1 MMRLST
7 FVFVVVLMVA
17 SVASAQVPLGSAI
30 SIKGTG
36 GGGGGSSSPDVFVDT
51 SGVLDQNAIIAA
63 LNTACENNEELDR
76 ECAKVIIPPGTYTF
90 TDTLYLTGDGAAP
103 EGTGSEGFWSFNLEA
118 ASTGYIQTPD
128 TPGPNADRCAVTF
141 QWGGAAD
148 VPVVWAHGVRNSI
161 LSGVCIEMRAAS
173 GAMASHGVLVTADS
187 AAGQFESS
195 RGLILDRV
203 DIDGYQESFSAIA
216 SQNPT
221 TAVALLPADYA
232 TTCADARGTPPC
244 STDAQVDRVVIR
256 DSRLQASRCFV
267 GANGFTNGVVV
278 EDTECKP
285 THDGFWAEDSDLT
298 LSRVTIDD
306 YAGPSATGDED
317 TVCGFARAGI
327 TIGSTSAN
335 QPKQVHVESTY
346 IEMDCGLALTTVAA
360 TDPLN
365 TRNSVTT
372 VIGGGMAAGG
382 NSQTRAAVYSHW
394 GTLNIHATVGARNG
408 EVFEDDLI
416 QIEPPDGGRLRV
428 SLNIQG
434 LDDWNSEATGAYTVT
449 RNANVLPLEGL
460 TSVRNRTLPPTGN
473 NFMLNSPNSNWDNTT
488 QSIAALML
496 SPGSTTQPSTMCT
509 NTLPVAPHPDL
520 VGWTPEPIDS
530 NIGCTYSTNLGGYDQ
545 HVNNAASTM
554 IGSMHGFIG
563 AGDQISHIAM
573 ISSHSSFTTGDCIN
587 AAIIGSI
594 TSQMRCDVVGTGG
607 SARNVIQGG
616 GSHKMDFRGVTTP
629 SDASDNTIVGGF
641 GNVITGPSNKGLIS
655 GGYQNAII
663 INTSLGR
670 VYGTKVSGHGSK
682 VFSADIGDGTHME
695 PHFAEAH
702 GHAAQSWL
710 PGMKCEAYSWTGD
723 TPNHL
728 SANGEDGP
736 LFNEAQR
743 CKLGMTNSRISVGTT
758 ESLWLDWNE
767 DTVPF
772 VLGPGLWHVS
782 GELTCATAEVT
793 LSSGANP
800 SATAVFDVDHSIYFE
815 SATGEAHVLANDGT
829 TLNQSQSLTQTT
841 EYTEGGQRN
850 DVTASIVA
858 RDGTVGCT
866 DLYDDDEGSPPTQT
880 AGSPDGLCDADLATA
895 DLFGGFNFDVT
906 NTAGSLGSGFIQ
918 CFADL
923 EITMHIEN

>member
-1 MMRLST
+1 MMRLVST
-7 FVFVVVLMVA
+7 FAFIAMLLVA
-17 SVASAQVPLGSAI
+17 SVASAQVTPGLVDSVSAEHAHRHAHDKE
-30 SIKGTG
+30 SV
-36 GGGGGSSSPDVFVDT
+36 VFVDT

-63 LNTACENNEELDR
+63 LNTACEDNAQLDT

-103 EGTGSEGFWSFNLEA
+103 SATGSEGFWSFNLEA
-118 ASTGYIQTPD
+118 ASAGYIQTPD
-128 TPGPNADRCAVTF
+128 TPGPNAERCAVTF

-173 GAMASHGVLVTADS
+173 GNMASHGVLVTADAGS
-187 AAGQFESS
+187 GQFESS
-195 RGLILDRV
+195 RGLILDRI
-203 DIDGYQESFSAIA
+203 DIDGYQESFTDIA
-216 SQNPT
+216 TQNPT

-232 TTCADARGTPPC
+232 TSCADARGAPPC
-244 STDAQVDRVVIR
+244 STDAQVDRFVIR

-306 YAGPSATGDED
+306 YAGPSATGDEA
-317 TVCGFARAGI
+317 TVCGFARAGV
-327 TIGSTSAN
+327 TIGSTSAD

-360 TDPLN
+360 DDAAN

-372 VIGGGMAAGG
+372 IIGGGMAAGG

-394 GTLNIHATVGARNG
+394 GTLTIHTTMGVRNG

-416 QIEPPDGGRLRV
+416 QIEPPDNGRLRV
-428 SLNIQG
+428 SLNIPG
-434 LDDWNSEATGAYTVT
+434 LDDWNSGGFTVT
-449 RNANVLPLEGL
+449 RNGNVLPLEGL
-460 TSVRNRTLPPTGN
+460 TSVRNRTAIPTGS

-496 SPGSTTQPSTMCT
+496 SPGSTTQPSTMCS
-509 NTLPVAPHPDL
+509 NTLPTTPHPDL

-530 NIGCTYSTNLGGYDQ
+530 NIGCSYSTNLGGYDQ

-554 IGSMHGFIG
+554 IGSLHGFIG
-563 AGDQISHIAM
+563 AGDQISHITM
-573 ISSHSSFTTGDCIN
+573 IGSHSSFTTGDCIN
-587 AAIIGSI
+587 AAIIGSV
-594 TSQMRCDVVGTGG
+594 TSQMRCDVVASGG

-616 GSHKMDFRGVTTP
+616 GDHKMDFRGVTTP
-629 SDASDNTIVGGF
+629 SDASDNTITGGF

-655 GGYQNAII
+655 GGYKNAII
-663 INTSLGR
+663 IDTSLGP

-682 VFSADIGDGTHME
+682 VFSADIGDGTYME

-710 PGMKCEAYSWTGD
+710 PGMKCEAYGWAGD
-723 TPNHL
+723 TPNSL
-728 SANGEDGP
+728 SADGE
-736 LFNEAQR
+736 LSTFNEAQR
-743 CKLGMTNSRISVGTT
+743 CKLGMTSQAIPVNTT
-758 ESLWLDWNE
+758 ESLWLDRDE

-772 VLGPGLWHVS
+772 VLGMSLWHVS
-782 GELTCATAEVT
+782 GELTCARADTDLV

-800 SATAVFDVDHSIYFE
+800 SAAAVFDVDHTLFFE

-850 DVTASIVA
+850 DITASIVA
-858 RDGTVGCT
+858 RDGNSGV
-866 DLYDDDEGSPPTQT
+866 LN
-880 AGSPDGLCDADLATA
+880 
-895 DLFGGFNFDVT
+895 GGFNFDVT
-906 NTAGSLGSGFIQ
+906 NTAGSLGSGNIQ

-923 EITMHIEN
+923 VITMHE

>member
-1 MMRLST
+1 MRLIFIFIAMLLVT
-7 FVFVVVLMVA
+7 
-17 SVASAQVPLGSAI
+17 SVASAQVPLGSGI

-36 GGGGGSSSPDVFVDT
+36 GGGSSSSSPDVFVDT

-63 LNTACENNEELDR
+63 LNTACEDNAELDR

-90 TDTLYLTGDGAAP
+90 TDTLYLTGDGDAP
-103 EGTGSEGFWSFNLEA
+103 SGTGSEGLWSFNLEA
-118 ASTGYIQTPD
+118 ASPGYIQTPD
-128 TPGPNADRCAVTF
+128 TPQVNAERCAVTF

-173 GAMASHGVLVTADS
+173 GNMASHGVLVTADVG
-187 AAGQFESS
+187 AGQFESS
-195 RGLILDRV
+195 RGLILDRI
-203 DIDGYQESFSAIA
+203 DIDGYQESWATIA
-216 SQNPT
+216 TQNPT

-232 TTCADARGTPPC
+232 TSCADARGTPPC
-244 STDAQVDRVVIR
+244 STDAQVDRLVVR

-267 GANGFTNGVVV
+267 GAQGFTNGVVV

-285 THDGFWAEDSDLT
+285 THDGFWAEDTDLT

-306 YAGPSATGDED
+306 YAGPSATGDEA
-317 TVCGFARAGI
+317 TVCGFARAGV
-327 TIGSTSAN
+327 TIGSTSAD
-335 QPKQVHVESTY
+335 QPKQVHIESTY

-360 TDPLN
+360 DSDVN

-372 VIGGGMAAGG
+372 IIGGGMAAGG
-382 NSQTRAAVYSHW
+382 NNQTRAAVYSHW
-394 GTLNIHATVGARNG
+394 GTLTIHATMGVRNG
-408 EVFEDDLI
+408 EIFEDDLI

-428 SLNIQG
+428 SLNVPG
-434 LDDWNSEATGAYTVT
+434 LDDWNNGGFTIT

-460 TSVRNRTLPPTGN
+460 TSVRNRTTTPGS
-473 NFMLNSPNSNWDNTT
+473 NFILNSPNSSWPDPEE
-488 QSIAALML
+488 SIAGLML
-496 SPGSTTQPSTMCT
+496 SPGSSTQPSTMCS
-509 NTLPVAPHPDL
+509 NTLPAAPHPDL
-520 VGWTPEPIDS
+520 VGWTPEPIDPT
-530 NIGCTYSTNLGGYDQ
+530 IGCTYSTNLGGYDQ

-554 IGSMHGFIG
+554 IGSMHAFIG
-563 AGDQISHIAM
+563 AGDQISHIAV
-573 ISSHSSFTTGDCIN
+573 ISSHSSFTTGDCVN
-587 AAIIGSI
+587 SSIIGSI
-594 TSQMRCDVVGTGG
+594 TSQMRCDVTAGSA

-616 GSHKMDFRGVTTP
+616 GGHKMDFRGVTTP

-663 INTSLGR
+663 IDTSLGP

-710 PGMKCEAYSWTGD
+710 PGMKCEAYGWEGD
-723 TPNHL
+723 TVTLL
-728 SANGEDGP
+728 SADGEGSA
-736 LFNEAQR
+736 FNEAQR
-743 CKLGMTNSRISVGTT
+743 CSLGMTNSRISVGTT
-758 ESLWLDWNE
+758 ESLWFDRDVN
-767 DTVPF
+767 TVPF
-772 VLGPGLWHVS
+772 VLGPGLWHIA
-782 GELTCATAEVT
+782 GELTCATAEVA

-815 SATGEAHVLANDGT
+815 GAGNGAEAHVLANDGT

-858 RDGTVGCT
+858 RDGTAS
-866 DLYDDDEGSPPTQT
+866 LN
-880 AGSPDGLCDADLATA
+880 A
-895 DLFGGFNFDVT
+895 GFNFDVT
-906 NTAGSLGSGFIQ
+906 NTAGTLGSGFMQ
-918 CFADL
+918 CFANL